1 MLSKLLAYFKP
12 DPLKNIEVKS
22 AQALSISSN
31 DFLVI
36 TCESGINQDVLR
48 RFQERAREFFKTPN
62 VLVVAGDDVR
72 LLKVAIEEKMI
83 DELMLKEEITK
94 WKN

>member
-1 MLSKLLAYFKP
+1 MLSKLLKFLGLQPTVY
-12 DPLKNIEVKS
+12 IEVKN
-22 AQALSISSN
+22 AETLSVSSN

-36 TCESGINQDVLR
+36 TCESGIDQAVLR
-48 RFQERAREFFKTPN
+48 RFQERARDFFKTPN
-62 VLVVAGDDVR
+62 VLVVAGDDIR